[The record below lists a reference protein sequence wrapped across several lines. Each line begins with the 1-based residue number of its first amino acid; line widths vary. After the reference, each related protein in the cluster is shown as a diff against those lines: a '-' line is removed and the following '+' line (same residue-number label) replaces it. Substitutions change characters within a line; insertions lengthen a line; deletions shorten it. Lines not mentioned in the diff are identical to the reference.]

1 MATLRVRVQP
11 RASRNS
17 VEIFED
23 GVLRL
28 RITALPENGQANA
41 AVTDLLARYLDIPR
55 GRVRI
60 VRGAA
65 SRNKV
70 LEVTGFDSPRL
81 EELLTDLTKQGR
93 E

>member
-17 VEIFED
+17 VESFED

-28 RITALPENGQANA
+28 RVTAPPENGRANA

-55 GRVRI
+55 GRTKI

-70 LEVTGFDSPRL
+70 LEVAGFDSPRL
-81 EELLTDLTKQGR
+81 KELLTDLTRQGR